1 MTKYGN
7 NVIQTEDGKF
17 DSQREYTRWCEL
29 KLLQRAGEI
38 SDLQR
43 QVKFELIPTQYD
55 PVTKKVVERNCVYI
69 ADFVYTENGKTVVE
83 DAKGMRTKEYTIKRK
98 LLLKERGLRIK
109 EV

>member
-43 QVKFELIPTQYD
+43 QVKFYKQIKT
-55 PVTKKVVERNCVYI
+55 TK
-69 ADFVYTENGKTVVE
+69 
-83 DAKGMRTKEYTIKRK
+83 TK
-98 LLLKERGLRIK
+98 
-109 EV
+109 